1 MVYELMSVLKGFEKV
16 WQGKQDTIS
25 DKIKRSLGREKP
37 LRYRMA
43 MASYKIRS
51 MVSRIEVFIERMKER
66 DRILFERVVDALMV
80 KDTARATMYAN
91 EVAELR
97 KVVKQLLTVQIAL
110 EQITLR
116 LETVQEIGDV
126 MVALGPVLGIVKE
139 LRSTLRGLLPEIGI
153 ELAEVEDMLRD
164 TVLEAGEVL
173 GGGGYDVIA
182 SPEARKI
189 LQEAQVIAEQKMK
202 EKFPELP
209 SIPTAPS
216 EVKSAEA
223 QH

>member
-1 MVYELMSVLKGFEKV
+1 MGLKGFEKV
-16 WQGKQDTIS
+16 WQGNQDTLGV
-25 DKIKRSLGREKP
+25 KLKRAIGREKP

-43 MASYKIRS
+43 MASYKIRA

-66 DRILFERVVDALMV
+66 DKVLFERVVDALMV

-91 EVAELR
+91 EIVELR
-97 KVVKQLLTVQIAL
+97 KVVKQLLTIQIAL
-110 EQITLR
+110 EQVVLR

-126 MVALGPVLGIVKE
+126 MVALGPVVGLVRE
-139 LRSTLRGLLPEIGI
+139 LRSALKGLLPEIGI
-153 ELAEVEDMLRD
+153 ELAEVEEILKD

-173 GGGGYDVIA
+173 GGGGYEVVA

-189 LQEAQVIAEQKMK
+189 LQEAQIIAEQRMK

-216 EVKSAEA
+216 AEKSVEA

>member
-1 MVYELMSVLKGFEKV
+1 MGLKGFEKL
-16 WQGKQDTIS
+16 WQGNQESIGVRL
-25 DKIKRSLGREKP
+25 KRTFGREKP

-43 MASYKIRS
+43 MASYKIRA

-66 DRILFERVVDALMV
+66 DKALFERVVDALMV

-91 EVAELR
+91 EIAELR
-97 KVVKQLLTVQIAL
+97 KVVKQLLTIQIAL
-110 EQITLR
+110 EQVVLR

-126 MVALGPVLGIVKE
+126 MIALAPVIGLVRE
-139 LRSTLRGLLPEIGI
+139 LRSALKGLLPEIGI
-153 ELAEVEDMLRD
+153 ELAEVEEILKD

-173 GGGGYDVIA
+173 GTGGYDVVA

-189 LQEAQVIAEQKMK
+189 LHEAQIVAEQRMK
-202 EKFPELP
+202 ERFPELP
-209 SIPTAPS
+209 AIPTAPS
-216 EVKSAEA
+216 TEKTAEA

>member
-1 MVYELMSVLKGFEKV
+1 MVYEFMSVLKGFDKA

-25 DKIKRSLGREKP
+25 DRFKRALGREKP
-37 LRYRMA
+37 LRYRIA

-126 MVALGPVLGIVKE
+126 MVTLGPVVGIVKE

-189 LQEAQVIAEQKMK
+189 LQEAQIIAEQKMK

>member
-1 MVYELMSVLKGFEKV
+1 MSSWKGFEKI
-16 WQGKQDTIS
+16 WQGKEETVGR
-25 DKIKRSLGREKP
+25 KIKKLVGREKP
-37 LRYRMA
+37 LRYRIA
-43 MASYKIRS
+43 MASYKIRA
-51 MVSRIEVFIERMKER
+51 MVSRLEVFIERMRER
-66 DRILFERVVDALMV
+66 DRVLFERVVDALMI

-110 EQITLR
+110 EQVILR

-126 MVALGPVLGIVKE
+126 MVALGPVVGIVKE
-139 LRSTLRGLLPEIGI
+139 LRSALRGLLPEIGV
-153 ELAEVEDMLRD
+153 ELAEVEDMLKE
-164 TVLEAGEVL
+164 TVLEAGEVI

-189 LQEAQVIAEQKMK
+189 LQEAQIVAEQRMK

-209 SIPTAPS
+209 AIPTAPS
-216 EVKSAEA
+216 EEKAET
-223 QH
+223 HH

>member
-1 MVYELMSVLKGFEKV
+1 MGLKGFEKV
-16 WQGKQDTIS
+16 WQGNQDTLGVRL
-25 DKIKRSLGREKP
+25 KRAMGREKP
-37 LRYRMA
+37 LRYKMA
-43 MASYKIRS
+43 MASYKIRA

-66 DRILFERVVDALMV
+66 DRVLFERVVDALMV

-91 EVAELR
+91 EIAELR
-97 KVVKQLLTVQIAL
+97 KVVKQLLTIQIAL
-110 EQITLR
+110 EQVVLR

-126 MVALGPVLGIVKE
+126 MVALGPVVGLVRE
-139 LRSTLRGLLPEIGI
+139 LRSALRGLLPEIGI
-153 ELAEVEDMLRD
+153 ELAEVEEILKD

-173 GGGGYDVIA
+173 GGSGYDVIA

-189 LQEAQVIAEQKMK
+189 LQEAQIIAEQKMK

-216 EVKSAEA
+216 AEKSVEA